1 MDVGKDVEE
10 NAIYEIDITMDT
22 IEANQYVMQD
32 QQLMDIDLDLI
43 KINQG
48 CNLFA
53 TNKGPLN
60 FDKAVQLSVELISL
74 CIVAMVMVAT

>member
-32 QQLMDIDLDLI
+32 
-43 KINQG
+43 
-48 CNLFA
+48 
-53 TNKGPLN
+53 
-60 FDKAVQLSVELISL
+60 
-74 CIVAMVMVAT
+74 